1 MDLHSLLVKTAE
13 QNGFPISGA
22 VDLALAYANGDASRA
37 ESDAPIDIHPSAH
50 IDGHIDAYDQWL
62 KAGYAASMEYLER
75 GRDRRANPKLV
86 FAETESV
93 FCVARPYPR
102 RPAGS
107 TSFEKGPRYA
117 RYLQGNDYHSELA
130 TQLEKMMTS
139 VKDVWK
145 THSNFELKWKVCVD
159 TSAILER
166 SWAALAGLG
175 WIGKNT
181 LLIHPQYGSYLFLAE
196 VLINHKTG
204 RGPSLLPN
212 YCGHCTRCLQACPTQ
227 ALEKPQVLN
236 SNRCISYWTL
246 EKRGELDI
254 SPKDV
259 TNIGPWVAGCDICQ
273 EVCPFNLKPT
283 RNELILNPSEQPENA
298 TQLNTW
304 EKLILE
310 TEEAYKLRVK
320 NSAMKRIKP
329 HQFRRNLA
337 LNLFNFLKGATREA
351 LDNIKFQLIPL
362 VTQQIEEDTD
372 SIRKKVWQD
381 CLYFLNK

>member
-1 MDLHSLLVKTAE
+1 M
-13 QNGFPISGA
+13 
-22 VDLALAYANGDASRA
+22 
-37 ESDAPIDIHPSAH
+37 
-50 IDGHIDAYDQWL
+50 
-62 KAGYAASMEYLER
+62 
-75 GRDRRANPKLV
+75 
-86 FAETESV
+86 
-93 FCVARPYPR
+93 
-102 RPAGS
+102 
-107 TSFEKGPRYA
+107 
-117 RYLQGNDYHSELA
+117 
-130 TQLEKMMTS
+130 
-139 VKDVWK
+139 
-145 THSNFELKWKVCVD
+145 
-159 TSAILER
+159 
-166 SWAALAGLG
+166 
-175 WIGKNT
+175 
-181 LLIHPQYGSYLFLAE
+181 
-196 VLINHKTG
+196 
-204 RGPSLLPN
+204 
-212 YCGHCTRCLQACPTQ
+212 
-227 ALEKPQVLN
+227 
-236 SNRCISYWTL
+236 
-246 EKRGELDI
+246 DI